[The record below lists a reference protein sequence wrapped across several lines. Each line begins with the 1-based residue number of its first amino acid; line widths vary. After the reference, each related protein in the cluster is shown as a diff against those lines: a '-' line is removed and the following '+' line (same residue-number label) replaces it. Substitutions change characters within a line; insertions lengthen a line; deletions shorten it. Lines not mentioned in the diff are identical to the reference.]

1 MAQEREDDGNDV
13 GTIGISRGYTESKQA
28 KKRLAQLQQQQFERR
43 KNKNNSSDNPDGYD
57 DDDEGAT
64 NKKHRNSAP
73 VLTAKAEK
81 ELIARY
87 DVDRQNQQRIDRLK
101 HDTSFSS
108 RLTDY
113 QHRALAKRQRL
124 KNNATQAKLTIQKTK
139 RYEAAVAAADAE
151 VVLNTVDAG
160 LLEAEHDMERTTAL
174 SQVELKRKYLNEQ
187 SARHIYN
194 LDLQHHGPY
203 GCKFDRSG
211 RYSILFGQRGHIAL
225 MDAHTLALKT
235 EFHVQERIRDVCYL
249 HNSTLFAT
257 AQTKH
262 VYIYD
267 DKGAEVHQLTD
278 HIDPFVVDFLPY
290 HWLLA
295 SIGRPGY
302 LKYQDT
308 STGQLVSQHR
318 TKLGPCKVMRQNP
331 SNAVMHCGHTNGT
344 VTLWS
349 PASPQYLAKVLAH
362 KGAPITSLAVDL
374 SGNYMI
380 TGGVDR
386 QLKVWDLR
394 KFQCTHS
401 YFVPSGQPSSLDLS
415 QRDVIG
421 IGHGCHA
428 TFWSADAL
436 KRKVQ
441 DPYMHHL
448 MPACDPI
455 ETIRFRP
462 FEDVCVVGHN
472 KGISS
477 IVIPGSGEPNIDTSE
492 YNLNPFQDK
501 RQRREVEVRALL
513 DKLDPN
519 MITLDPNEI
528 GGMEESTPEIRRQ
541 RLQDIQEAADE
552 ALSRKPKKREKSKKR
567 GRSKIQT
574 KLRRKQRNVVD
585 EQMLKLREARE
596 KEKAEAEA
604 QGSGTAIKKRSSNEG
619 DGGTTDMVS
628 SDGPNPTA
636 KISAPSALK
645 RFF

>member
-1 MAQEREDDGNDV
+1 MARSNNNDDDDV

-28 KKRLAQLQQQQFERR
+28 RKRLHELQKGR
-43 KNKNNSSDNPDGYD
+43 KNKEDRSVDDDGD
-57 DDDEGAT
+57 DDDG
-64 NKKHRNSAP
+64 NGNDGKSKKKRPASASNSTM
-73 VLTAKAEK
+73 TAKVEK

-87 DVDRQNQQRIDRLK
+87 DVDRQQRQRIDRLK
-101 HDTSFSS
+101 NDDSFSS

-113 QHRALAKRQRL
+113 QHRALSKRQRRP
-124 KNNATQAKLTIQKTK
+124 NNAVTAKLTIQKTK

-151 VVLNTVDAG
+151 VVLNTIDAG
-160 LLEAEHDMERTTAL
+160 FLEAEHDMERTTSL
-174 SQVELKRKYLNEQ
+174 SQVDLKRHHLNEQ
-187 SARHIYN
+187 TGRHIYN
-194 LDLQHHGPY
+194 LDLSHHAPY

-211 RYSILFGQRGHIAL
+211 RHSILYGQRGHIAL
-225 MDAHTLALKT
+225 MDAHTLALQT
-235 EFHVQERIRDVCYL
+235 EFHVQERIRDVCFL
-249 HNSTLFAT
+249 HNSSLFAA
-257 AQTKH
+257 AQTNH

-267 DKGAEVHQLTD
+267 DKGAEIHQLND

-295 SIGRPGY
+295 SIGRPGF

-331 SNAVMHCGHTNGT
+331 SNAVMHLGHSNGT

-349 PASPQYLAKVLAH
+349 PASSQYLAKVLAH
-362 KGAPITSLAVDL
+362 KGAPVTSLAIDL
-374 SGNYMI
+374 SGTYMV
-380 TGGVDR
+380 TGGADR

-394 KFQCTHS
+394 KFQSTHS
-401 YFVPSGQPSSLDLS
+401 YFVPAGPPSSLDIS
-415 QRDVIG
+415 QRDVVG
-421 IGHGCHA
+421 IGHACHA
-428 TFWSADAL
+428 TFWSPEAL
-436 KRKVQ
+436 KRKVK
-441 DPYMHHL
+441 DPYMHHM

-477 IVIPGSGEPNIDTSE
+477 IVIPGSGEPNLDTSE

-501 RQRREVEVRALL
+501 RQRREAEVRALL

-528 GGMEESTPEIRRQ
+528 GGMEESTPDKRQ
-541 RLQDIQEAADE
+541 ERLQDMQEAAND
-552 ALSRKPKKREKSKKR
+552 ALSKKPRKREKTKKR

-574 KLRRKQRNVVD
+574 KLRRKQHNVID
-585 EQMLKLREARE
+585 EQKLKLQEARE
-596 KEKAEAEA
+596 KEKAEEA
-604 QGSGTAIKKRSSNEG
+604 AAA
-619 DGGTTDMVS
+619 GGTNDSGSTNNKSKKS
-628 SDGPNPTA
+628 SDGDGDGPISFA
-636 KISAPSALK
+636 KNSAPPALK